1 MVKQV
6 VIVGAGPSGLLL
18 AHYLLSRKEQYHIDI
33 YERRND
39 LRLADFSIARTF
51 PLVLNKRGLKALS
64 NIEGVV
70 EAVKAMSVESTGTLI
85 HGKNGR
91 THFLPRGENIFI
103 LDRNQLVTTLLQTL
117 TEKCDADRLSI
128 HFNHQCREVD
138 FEAKTVTFG
147 NTVANTTVDYNLLIG
162 ADGAR
167 SRVREQFLST
177 DLFELEQKYIPF
189 AYKSIHL
196 PASYIPSLQPG
207 YIHTWKGDNNV
218 TVTLVPLLDGA
229 IDGTVGFL
237 RENNPITHLSTTEKV
252 LQFFQGQFPE
262 IARLLPES
270 EAQAFSN
277 RPSSDI
283 LTIRCDRYHH
293 SDSVLLIG
301 DAAHATSPS
310 LGQGCNASFEDV
322 LILDQLLDEFSDNVG
337 EAIAQFSLRR
347 KPDGHALVELSD
359 YAFPLSGKLL
369 FLEFLFRLR
378 FAKFLHRLFPERFL
392 PSLFQLVSETTVPY
406 SEILDFYKDWISK
419 VKQANEKS
427 LKRRSASYTR

>member
-18 AHYLLSRKEQYHIDI
+18 AHYLLRRKKQYHIDI
-33 YERRND
+33 YERRSD
-39 LRLADFSIARTF
+39 VRTAESSIARTF
-51 PLVLNKRGLKALS
+51 PLVLNQRGLRALS

-70 EAVKAMSVESTGTLI
+70 EAVKAMSVKSTGTLI
-85 HGKNGR
+85 HLKNGR
-91 THFLPRGENIFI
+91 TRFLPRGENIFI
-103 LDRNQLVTTLLQTL
+103 LDRTQLVITLLQTL
-117 TEKCDADRLSI
+117 TEKYDAARLSI
-128 HFNHQCREVD
+128 HFNRQCREVD
-138 FEAKTVTFG
+138 FGAKTITFG
-147 NTVANTTVDYNLLIG
+147 NAAANTTVDYDLLIG

-177 DLFELEQKYIPF
+177 DMFELEQKYTPF
-189 AYKSIHL
+189 AYKSIHI
-196 PASYIPSLQPG
+196 PASHTPALQLG
-207 YIHTWKGDNNV
+207 YIHTWRAGNGISAI
-218 TVTLVPLLDGA
+218 LVPLLDGA
-229 IDGTVGFL
+229 IDGTINFL
-237 RENNPITHLSTTEKV
+237 RENNPIAHLSTTEQV
-252 LQFFQGQFPE
+252 LQLFQEQFPE
-262 IARLLPES
+262 IAQLLPES
-270 EAQAFSN
+270 EAQAFSS
-277 RPSSDI
+277 RPSSAI
-283 LTIRCDRYHH
+283 LTIRCNRYHH
-293 SDSVLLIG
+293 GDSVLLIG

-347 KPDGHALVELSD
+347 KPDAHALVELSD

-369 FLEFLFRLR
+369 FLEFLFRLQ

-427 LKRRSASYTR
+427 LKRRSAS

>member
-18 AHYLLSRKEQYHIDI
+18 AHHLLRRKEQYHIDI

-39 LRLADFSIARTF
+39 PRTTEFSLARTF
-51 PLVLNKRGLKALS
+51 PLVLNQRGLRALS

-70 EAVKAMSVESTGTLI
+70 EAVKAMSVESYGTLI
-85 HGKNGR
+85 HTKNGKTR
-91 THFLPRGENIFI
+91 FLPRGKSIFI
-103 LDRNQLVTTLLQTL
+103 LDRNQLVIELLKTL
-117 TEKCDADRLSI
+117 TEKSDADRLSI
-128 HFNHQCREVD
+128 HFDHQCREVD
-138 FEAKTVTFG
+138 FEAQTVTFG
-147 NTVANTTVDYNLLIG
+147 NAATNNTVDYDLLIG

-196 PASYIPSLQPG
+196 PASHKISLQSG
-207 YIHTWKGDNNV
+207 LIHTWRADNSV
-218 TVTLVPLLDGA
+218 SATLVPLLDGA

-237 RENNPITHLSTTEKV
+237 RENNPITHLSTTEQV
-252 LQFFQGQFPE
+252 LQFFQEQFPE
-262 IARLLPES
+262 IAQFLSEA
-270 EAQAFSN
+270 EAQAFLN
-277 RPSSDI
+277 RPLSTI
-283 LTIRCDRYHH
+283 LTIRCNRYHH
-293 SDSVLLIG
+293 GDSVLLIG

-322 LILDQLLDEFSDNVG
+322 LILDQLLDEFSDDVG
-337 EAIAQFSLRR
+337 ATISQFTLRR
-347 KPDGHALVELSD
+347 KQDAHALVELSD
-359 YAFPLSGKLL
+359 HAFPLSGKLL

-378 FAKFLHRLFPERFL
+378 SAQFLHRLFPKRFL

-406 SEILDFYKDWISK
+406 AEILNLHKNWISK
-419 VKQANEKS
+419 VKQAKQKS
-427 LKRRSASYTR
+427 LMKTSGLYTK